1 MPPALIDANA
11 ATWPAVAVPP
21 VAGSLMTMESSA
33 VMNPSSATAELTL
46 DATRHCSSQ

>member
-1 MPPALIDANA
+1 MDATRIANA
-11 ATWPAVAVPP
+11 TWAAVPP